1 LSISLQFRKNKIKS
15 ASWNWTGN
23 PKRERER
30 EREREI
36 TRFLFELIKNNIG
49 GFIFFFGAFKASNE
63 REDFVECFGFDVVA
77 SDFALFLNFLLRWSI
92 HRFFLSLSL
101 SLSAIALSFSDLRE
115 RAGKWKGKLC
125 IRRKQRENRGICCE
139 MARFIGFNNVDFWEG
154 VTYEPVL
161 LVDDYGKI
169 N

>member
-1 LSISLQFRKNKIKS
+1 MSISLQFRKNKIKS

-77 SDFALFLNFLLRWSI
+77 SDFALFLDFLLRWSI
-92 HRFFLSLSL
+92 HRFSLSLSL
-101 SLSAIALSFSDLRE
+101 SLRLRWVSVIW
-115 RAGKWKGKLC
+115 GKE
-125 IRRKQRENRGICCE
+125 RENERENCV
-139 MARFIGFNNVDFWEG
+139 FEG
-154 VTYEPVL
+154 NS
-161 LVDDYGKI
+161 GKI
-169 N
+169 EEFVVKWRVL